1 MRVCEN
7 CHGHAPDGASYCPT
21 CGAELTG
28 RRRRVEERKVVTAL
42 FVDLVGFTDRAEQ
55 MDVEDVRGL
64 LEPYH
69 ALVRRELDARGGTLE
84 KFVGDGVM
92 AVFGAPTAH
101 EDDPERAVRSAL
113 AIRDAATR
121 VNREDAALDLHL
133 RIGIC
138 TGETLVTVDA
148 QPAEGEAF
156 AAGDVI
162 NTAARL
168 QSAAPVDG
176 ILVGWATYQATARAI
191 EYEPAEAVRAKGK
204 ALPVQAWLV
213 RGARSRIPDLLGAGY
228 TRLVDRAAERRTML
242 EAFERSRID
251 RSPRAVLLI
260 GDPGIGKTR
269 LVAELAERND
279 RRPELIRWRLGRA
292 FPYGEP
298 APFAALSQIVRSE
311 AGILDSDA
319 ADVAASK
326 LRAAVAE
333 VIPDSGELDWI
344 DEHLRPI
351 AGVGADRPLVGDRRA
366 EAFAAWRRLL
376 EHLGRQRPSVFAFE
390 DLHWADDALLDF
402 IEHVVTWGSDT
413 SMLVVGTS
421 RPELLE
427 RRPGWLAG
435 PAVDLLVI
443 EPLSGDDTSEL
454 VDAIGEGTILDEET
468 RSVVVSHAAG
478 NPLYAHEYVRLL
490 GERANHGAAT
500 RAPVLGVASI
510 PVPTSVRGIIAAR
523 LDALSLE
530 QKATIQD
537 AAVVG
542 RVVWPGAVARVAGRS
557 RWAVEETLGRLEG
570 RRLLRRRQAS
580 RVETEDEY
588 TFEHSLIREVAY
600 AGIVRAE
607 RSHKHAMAAEW
618 LGEAAGARGPRIDA
632 IADHLSA
639 AYDYAAA
646 TGRATEELR
655 AAASSALREAAARAR
670 TLHSHTAAAR
680 LYVKALELSTGE
692 ESDRGRLLLDCG
704 VAKAMADQVAEP
716 VLADARRTLLA
727 EGDEAGAAEAES
739 TLGWLASLHGR
750 ADAARRHDRE
760 ALRLCRS
767 TPASAQKALILI
779 RVGAHEVFLD
789 DRREETLAL
798 LREAIEIARGLPAP
812 ELEAEALQF
821 VGLARI
827 DAGEAAGVDDV
838 ARALEISAALESPV
852 SLSCY
857 GNLAD
862 IRTDLGELE
871 TAAQLRIAGF
881 AAAERF
887 GMPAQARRFPAGMVA
902 DRWYTGDWDA
912 ALNDA
917 DAHLAGVEFRSEHWI
932 DADVHVVRGRVRLLR
947 GDSQGALADSAEA
960 LRLARRSGE
969 PFALFP
975 ALAFYARVGAGS
987 GEPAREHLR
996 EYLALLDDAQPF
1008 WAGRSLPDAV
1018 AAAAALGASDDLR
1031 SLLAAAPLRSRWFD
1045 AAEAQLAE
1053 DHPTAAERYAA
1064 IGSRPDEASERLRA
1078 AEAAEA
1084 AGRADEANE
1093 QRTRASAFLRFAG
1106 GVMPD
1111 SPSDR

>member
-1 MRVCEN
+1 M
-7 CHGHAPDGASYCPT
+7 
-21 CGAELTG
+21 
-28 RRRRVEERKVVTAL
+28 TAL

-69 ALVRRELDARGGTLE
+69 ALVRRELEERGGTLE

-121 VNREDAALDLHL
+121 ANREDAALDLHL

-176 ILVGWATYQATARAI
+176 VLVGWETYQATARAI
-191 EYEPAEAVRAKGK
+191 EYEPVEAVRAKGK

-213 RGARSRIPDLLGAGY
+213 RGARSRLPDLRGADY
-228 TRLVDRAAERRTML
+228 TRLVDRAAERRAML
-242 EAFERSRID
+242 EAFERSLVD

-260 GDPGIGKTR
+260 GVPGIGKTR

-298 APFAALSQIVRSE
+298 SPFAALSQIVRSE

-319 ADVAASK
+319 ADVAAGK

-333 VIPDSGELDWI
+333 VIPDPGERDWI

-351 AGVGADRPLVGDRRA
+351 AGVSADRPLVGDRRA

-376 EHLGRQRPSVFAFE
+376 EHLGRQRPCVFAFE

-402 IEHVVTWGSDT
+402 IEHVVTWGADT

-435 PAVDLLVI
+435 PAVDRLVI

-454 VDAIGEGTILDEET
+454 VDAIAEGPILDEAT
-468 RSVVVSHAAG
+468 RSAVVSHAAG

-490 GERANHGAAT
+490 GERADEAAAT
-500 RAPVLGVASI
+500 QAPVLGVASI

-523 LDALSLE
+523 LDALSPE

-557 RWAVEETLGRLEG
+557 RWAVEETLVRLEA
-570 RRLLRRRQAS
+570 RRLLRRRQES
-580 RVETEDEY
+580 RVESEDEY

-655 AAASSALREAAARAR
+655 AAAASALREAAARAQ

-680 LYVKALELSTGE
+680 LYVKALRAVRRRRARPRPAAARLRRCEG
-692 ESDRGRLLLDCG
+692 DGGPDRRAGAGGRPPDAPRRGGRGRG
-704 VAKAMADQVAEP
+704 GGGGI
-716 VLADARRTLLA
+716 DARLA
-727 EGDEAGAAEAES
+727 GVPARAGGGGPPPRPRGAPALPVGTGVCPEGADPDPRRCARGVPGGAPRGDAGAA
-739 TLGWLASLHGR
+739 TGGDRDRPRLAGPRARGRGASVRRPR
-750 ADAARRHDRE
+750 ADRR
-760 ALRLCRS
+760 
-767 TPASAQKALILI
+767 
-779 RVGAHEVFLD
+779 
-789 DRREETLAL
+789 
-798 LREAIEIARGLPAP
+798 
-812 ELEAEALQF
+812 
-821 VGLARI
+821 
-827 DAGEAAGVDDV
+827 
-838 ARALEISAALESPV
+838 
-852 SLSCY
+852 
-857 GNLAD
+857 
-862 IRTDLGELE
+862 
-871 TAAQLRIAGF
+871 
-881 AAAERF
+881 
-887 GMPAQARRFPAGMVA
+887 
-902 DRWYTGDWDA
+902 
-912 ALNDA
+912 
-917 DAHLAGVEFRSEHWI
+917 
-932 DADVHVVRGRVRLLR
+932 
-947 GDSQGALADSAEA
+947 
-960 LRLARRSGE
+960 RRSGRRGRRR
-969 PFALFP
+969 AG
-975 ALAFYARVGAGS
+975 ARDQRGARI
-987 GEPAREHLR
+987 ARQPELLR
-996 EYLALLDDAQPF
+996 QSRGYPH
-1008 WAGRSLPDAV
+1008 RPR
-1018 AAAAALGASDDLR
+1018 GARDGG
-1031 SLLAAAPLRSRWFD
+1031 AAPDRGVRRRRAVRHARPGAPVSGR
-1045 AAEAQLAE
+1045 
-1053 DHPTAAERYAA
+1053 HGG
-1064 IGSRPDEASERLRA
+1064 GSLV
-1078 AEAAEA
+1078 
-1084 AGRADEANE
+1084 
-1093 QRTRASAFLRFAG
+1093 QR
-1106 GVMPD
+1106 
-1111 SPSDR
+1111 